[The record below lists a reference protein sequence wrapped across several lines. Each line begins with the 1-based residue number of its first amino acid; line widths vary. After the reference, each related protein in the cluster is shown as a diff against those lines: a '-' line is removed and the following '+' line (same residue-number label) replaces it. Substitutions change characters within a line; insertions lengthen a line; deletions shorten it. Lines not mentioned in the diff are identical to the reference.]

1 MDNGVPITEYADKRI
16 GVYGGKFFPFHKG
29 HVSFVEEAAKLV
41 DVLFVVLQYD
51 EEYEKL
57 LAEGTKF
64 IPVEPRIRERW
75 MVETFKDFA
84 NIRVFSQYEHRS
96 DEHMN
101 DPLIGETYRELVE
114 TVGHIDVIFSNTHDY
129 NEYFEKW
136 LPGVEHIILLED
148 RGIINISATDI
159 REKGVYE
166 CWNYLPEAVQ
176 KYYTKRI
183 AFCGWESAG
192 KSYASEKIA
201 ERFNTNFLPEY
212 GRTFY
217 VDEIGGFDGI
227 DLPEDYI
234 NIMAGHLFALHNS
247 FGNKFIC
254 MDTDMIYTQF
264 FYWKQTGLLHP
275 VLDAAIKSNIESIDT
290 YFFLEPRNAF
300 ADDGSR
306 FRVDEVE
313 RQQISDDLK
322 QMYQNYGKNLVIVD
336 FVDGAERLDYVES
349 YIKDNLF
356 T

>member
-1 MDNGVPITEYADKRI
+1 MDNGVPLEQYADKKI

-29 HVSFVEEAAKLV
+29 HVSFALEAAKQV

-51 EEYEKL
+51 EEYEKQL
-57 LAEGTKF
+57 CVGTNF
-64 IPVEPRIRERW
+64 VPVEPRIRERW
-75 MVETFKDFA
+75 IVETFKDYP

-96 DEHMN
+96 DDFMN
-101 DPLIGETYRELVE
+101 DPLIGETYRELVD
-114 TVGHIDVIFSNTHDY
+114 TVGHLDIIFSNTHEYDDY
-129 NEYFEKW
+129 FAKW
-136 LPGVEHIILLED
+136 LPGVEHVVLLED
-148 RGIINISATDI
+148 RGIIDISATRI
-159 REKGVYE
+159 RTEGVYD
-166 CWNYLPEAVQ
+166 CWDYLPDAV
-176 KYYTKRI
+176 KKFYTKRV

-192 KSYASEKIA
+192 KSFSAQVLA
-201 ERFNTNFLPEY
+201 ERFNTTYLPEY

-217 VDEIGGFDGI
+217 VDELGGFNGI

-264 FYWKQTGLLHP
+264 FHWKQTGQLHP
-275 VLDAAIKSNIESIDT
+275 VLDAAIKSNIEKIDT

-313 RQQISDDLK
+313 RQTISDDLQ
-322 QMYQNYGKNLVIVD
+322 QMYRDYGKELIIVD
-336 FVDGAERLDYVES
+336 VVDGIQRLDFMADH
-349 YIKDNLF
+349 IDHMIQ
-356 T
+356 